1 LERTVAAGAEI
12 IQHCVSVGGTI
23 TGEHGVGME
32 KDKLMPLLFSE
43 SDLEV
48 MKLLREA
55 FNRNSILNPQKIFPT
70 TRSCRET
77 GAAAIS
83 PELRKA

>member
-1 LERTVAAGAEI
+1 
-12 IQHCVSVGGTI
+12 
-23 TGEHGVGME
+23 
-32 KDKLMPLLFSE
+32 MPLLFSE